1 MRFFMDA
8 RKDKDIFKWMVYE
21 HESPSGKV
29 YVGITH
35 YQNPNIRW
43 QNGKGY
49 RKCPFFYPAI
59 LKYGWDNIVHRVLAK
74 NLSRKDAGKLE
85 RSLIRKYKD
94 LNLSY
99 NSADGG
105 DGPQGRMSD
114 EARKHMSSANR
125 SHEPEVR
132 AKISQT
138 LKENHPEPWNK
149 GKTGV
154 YSEETRQKMGAGMRG
169 KVGPN
174 KGKKRP
180 PVSQETRKKLSE
192 SHKGKN
198 TWSKGSIRGPYSEE
212 HREKISKAL
221 KGKRKGIP
229 LGERPENV
237 KKQISESR
245 KGQKWVCKPWE
256 QPKQIPQNEIQIYID
271 KGWQLGK
278 LIRMDDKY
286 YKWDGKIKT
295 WHPYTPKTPI

>member
-1 MRFFMDA
+1 MDI
-8 RKDKDIFKWMVYE
+8 RKDKNSVKWIVYE
-21 HESPSGKV
+21 HQSPSGKI

-35 YQNPNIRW
+35 YKNPNIRW

-49 RKCPFFYPAI
+49 NRCPFFWPAI
-59 LKYGWDNIVHRVLAK
+59 QKYGWDNIEHRVIAT
-74 NLSRKDAGKLE
+74 NLSRKSACDLE
-85 RSLIRKYKD
+85 RSLIKEYK
-94 LNLSY
+94 NLGISY
-99 NSADGG
+99 NSAEGG
-105 DGPQGRMSD
+105 EGVQGKMSD
-114 EARKHMSSANR
+114 TAKKHISESNR
-125 SHEPEVR
+125 SREPEVR
-132 AKISQT
+132 KKISKS
-138 LKENHPEPWNK
+138 LKELHLQPWNK

-180 PVSQETRKKLSE
+180 PVSQETRKKLPE
-192 SHKGKN
+192 SLKGKN
-198 TWSKGSIRGPYSEE
+198 TWSKGSIRGPYSKE

-256 QPKQIPQNEIQIYID
+256 QPKQVSQNELQTYINE
-271 KGWQLGK
+271 GWQLGK
-278 LIRMDDKY
+278 LIRMDGKY

-295 WHPYTPKTPI
+295 WYPYIPKTQI